1 MEGEVVA
8 KGTKRKCEDV
18 IAPAKTARKAS
29 CLVVVG
35 LGSVGEEFQN
45 QRHNVG
51 ARVVGR
57 AGASQGG
64 VAAPCVGALGTLSV
78 GGKDPPWLLLGPQ
91 GAINDSGPTLRS
103 ALEALGHPDASFLVV
118 SDDCSLPLGVI
129 RMRRKGSSG
138 GHNGLRSIEQV
149 FGPNY
154 HRLKVGI
161 GGKPTKEHV
170 SGEFAGEEA
179 KLADAVE
186 ARAAEAVGLWL
197 DLGPEGMEQVMA
209 KVNNPSFCNVE
220 KSSLVPLAVTAA
232 VTS

>member
-1 MEGEVVA
+1 VVVA
-8 KGTKRKCEDV
+8 KGTKRKCEVV

-35 LGSVGEEFQN
+35 LGSVGAEFQN
-45 QRHNVG
+45 QRHNAG

-64 VAAPCVGALGTLSV
+64 VATPCVGAPGTLNV
-78 GGKDPPWLLLGPQ
+78 GGKDRPWLLLAPQ

-138 GHNGLRSIEQV
+138 GHNGLRSIEQI
-149 FGPNY
+149 FGPLY

-170 SGEFAGEEA
+170 SGEFAAGEEA

-220 KSSLVPLAVTAA
+220 KSSLVPLAVSAA
-232 VTS
+232 VAS